1 MLWIRPQA
9 RRAKEH
15 RATIDAVKKGDD
27 VITAG
32 GIRGRVTKVSDDEA
46 EVEIASGVRVKVIKA
61 TLTQVLGQQRK
72 ARERL
77 MLEFPR
83 WKVWLVSLVVA
94 IGVFFSIPSL
104 LAGTPLAG
112 KWPSWAP
119 HAKINLGLDLAG
131 GSHLLL
137 EADARDAQ
145 KQRLQ
150 SMENSVATEL
160 RHNPR
165 IDIGDISTAGGRL
178 SFMLRDP
185 TQVDAAVERL
195 RTLTQPVGLTGN
207 RDWDV
212 QVVEFD
218 PNRADPDGERNRPAR
233 SSRRWASRATSSAAG
248 STRGHQGN
256 HRHHRGQQPHPGRGA
271 RRREPRSLKKL
282 IGQTA
287 RLEFKLV
294 DLNANPADVQQG
306 RAPPG
311 SQALPMAEGGGY
323 MAVTRRVMVSG
334 DQLTDARQGYDQD
347 GRPTVDLVFNST
359 GARRFGRVTQE
370 NVNKPFAII
379 LDDKILSAPNINEPI
394 LGGRAQ
400 ISGNFTVQSAND
412 LAVSLASGKL
422 PVKLNVIE
430 ERTIGPDLGK
440 DSIHKG
446 VIASLIGTLGVIIF
460 MLITYGRFG
469 VYATIALIVN
479 GFLIFG
485 TMAVFNATLTLPG
498 IAGFILTIGAAVD
511 ANVLI
516 NERIREEIRRGRRLI
531 DAVETGYRE
540 AFRAIFDANVTHVIS
555 AGIMAYF
562 GSGPVRGFA
571 VVLLIGVVTS
581 VFTAVYF
588 TRMLVA
594 LWIRRTRPR
603 ALHI

>member
-1 MLWIRPQA
+1 
-9 RRAKEH
+9 
-15 RATIDAVKKGDD
+15 
-27 VITAG
+27 
-32 GIRGRVTKVSDDEA
+32 
-46 EVEIASGVRVKVIKA
+46 
-61 TLTQVLGQQRK
+61 
-72 ARERL
+72 

-83 WKVWLVSLVVA
+83 WKIWLVGFVVA
-94 IGVFFSIPSL
+94 LGVLFSIPSIIS
-104 LAGTPLAG
+104 GTQAAQY
-112 KWPSWAP
+112 WPSWLP
-119 HAKINLGLDLAG
+119 HYRISLGLDLAG

-137 EADARDAQ
+137 EADMQDAL

-150 SMENSVATEL
+150 AKEDEVASEL
-160 RHNPR
+160 RRDPH
-165 IDIGDISTAGGRL
+165 IDIGDFSTSGGRL
-178 SFMLRDP
+178 SFMVRNP

-195 RTLTQPVGLTGN
+195 RQLTKPLQLTGA

-212 QVVEFD
+212 QVVD
-218 PNRADPDGERNRPAR
+218 
-233 SSRRWASRATSSAAG
+233 
-248 STRGHQGN
+248 STRIVMTPTATGTAQALKDAMGVA
-256 HRHHRGQQPHPGRGA
+256 RDVV
-271 RRREPRSLKKL
+271 RRRSDPGGTKEITVVTEGGNRILVQVPGVEDPEALKKL

-294 DLNANPADVQQG
+294 DLTANPEDVQQG

-311 SQALPMAEGGGY
+311 SQVLPMADGTGF
-323 MAVTRRVMVSG
+323 MAVKRRVMVSG
-334 DQLTDARQGYDQD
+334 DQLTDARQSFDQD
-347 GRPTVDLVFNST
+347 GRPDINIKFNTT

-370 NVNKPFAII
+370 NVGKPFAII

-394 LGGRAQ
+394 LGGQAQ
-400 ISGNFTVQSAND
+400 ISGSFTVKSAND

-430 ERTIGPDLGK
+430 ERTISAELGK

-446 VIASLIGTLGVIIF
+446 VIASLVGTLGVILF
-460 MLITYGRFG
+460 MLVTYGRFG
-469 VYATIALIVN
+469 VYANIALVVN
-479 GFLIFG
+479 GFLILG
-485 TMAVFNATLTLPG
+485 IMAIFNATLTLPG

-516 NERIREEIRRGRRLI
+516 NERIREEIRRGRRLL
-531 DAVETGYRE
+531 DAVETGYHE

-571 VVLLIGVVTS
+571 IVLLIGVVTS

-594 LWIRRTRPR
+594 LWLHRARPR
-603 ALHI
+603 EIHI

>member
-1 MLWIRPQA
+1 
-9 RRAKEH
+9 
-15 RATIDAVKKGDD
+15 
-27 VITAG
+27 
-32 GIRGRVTKVSDDEA
+32 
-46 EVEIASGVRVKVIKA
+46 
-61 TLTQVLGQQRK
+61 
-72 ARERL
+72 

-83 WKVWLVSLVVA
+83 WKVWIVTLVVLA
-94 IGVFFSIPSL
+94 GIFMSIPSL
-104 LAGTPLAG
+104 LAGTPYANR
-112 KWPSWAP
+112 WPAWLP
-119 HAKINLGLDLAG
+119 HDRINLGLDLAG

-137 EADARDAQ
+137 EADSGDAL

-150 SMENSVATEL
+150 AKEDEVATEL
-160 RHNPR
+160 RHDPR
-165 IDIGDISTAGGRL
+165 IEIGDISTSGGRV
-178 SFMLRDP
+178 SFLVRDP

-195 RTLTQPVGLTGN
+195 RRLSQPIRLTGN

-212 QVVEFD
+212 EVVD
-218 PNRADPDGERNRPAR
+218 
-233 SSRRWASRATSSAAG
+233 
-248 STRGHQGN
+248 STRVVLIPTNSGTVQALKDAMGVA
-256 HRHHRGQQPHPGRGA
+256 RDVV
-271 RRREPRSLKKL
+271 RRRIDPGGTKEITVVTEGTNRILVEVPGVENPDQLKKL

-294 DLNANPADVQQG
+294 DLQANPADVQAG

-311 SQALPMAEGGGY
+311 SQVLPMADGSSFI
-323 MAVTRRVMVSG
+323 AVKRRVMVSG
-334 DQLTDARQGYDQD
+334 DQLTDAQQSFDQD
-347 GRPTVDLVFNST
+347 GRPDINIKFNT
-359 GARRFGRVTQE
+359 AGARRFGRTTQE
-370 NVNKPFAII
+370 NVGKPFAII
-379 LDDKILSAPNINEPI
+379 LDDKVLSAPNINEPI
-394 LGGRAQ
+394 LGGNAQ
-400 ISGNFTVQSAND
+400 ITGSFTVQSAHD

-430 ERTIGPDLGK
+430 ERTVGPDLGK

-446 VIASLIGTLGVIIF
+446 VIASLIGTFGVILF

-479 GFLIFG
+479 AFLILGIMAMFG
-485 TMAVFNATLTLPG
+485 ATLTLPG

-516 NERIREEIRRGRRLI
+516 NERIREEIRRGRRLL

-555 AGIMAYF
+555 AAIMAYF

-594 LWIRRTRPR
+594 LWLRRSRPR
-603 ALHI
+603 ELHI

>member
-1 MLWIRPQA
+1 
-9 RRAKEH
+9 
-15 RATIDAVKKGDD
+15 
-27 VITAG
+27 
-32 GIRGRVTKVSDDEA
+32 
-46 EVEIASGVRVKVIKA
+46 
-61 TLTQVLGQQRK
+61 
-72 ARERL
+72 

-94 IGVFFSIPSL
+94 LGVLFSIPSL
-104 LAGTPLAG
+104 IAGTPAAASWP
-112 KWPSWAP
+112 KWLPQYRIS
-119 HAKINLGLDLAG
+119 LGLDLAG

-137 EADARDAQ
+137 EADARDAM

-150 SMENSVATEL
+150 AKEDEVSTEL
-160 RHNPR
+160 RRDPR

-178 SFMLRDP
+178 SFLVRDP

-195 RTLTQPVGLTGN
+195 RKLSQPLALTGN

-212 QVVEFD
+212 QVVD
-218 PNRADPDGERNRPAR
+218 
-233 SSRRWASRATSSAAG
+233 
-248 STRGHQGN
+248 STRIVLSPTPEGSA
-256 HRHHRGQQPHPGRGA
+256 RALKDAMTVARDVV
-271 RRREPRSLKKL
+271 RRRIDPGGTKEITVITEGGNRILVEVPGVEDPEALKKL

-294 DLNANPADVQQG
+294 DLSANPQDVQAG

-311 SQALPMAEGGGY
+311 SQVLPMADGSGFI
-323 MAVTRRVMVSG
+323 AVKRRVMVSG
-334 DQLTDARQGYDQD
+334 DQLTDAKQSFDQD
-347 GRPTVDLVFNST
+347 GRPDIDITFNT
-359 GARRFGRVTQE
+359 AGARRFGRATQE
-370 NVNKPFAII
+370 NVGKPFAII
-379 LDDKILSAPNINEPI
+379 LDDKVLSAPNINEPI

-400 ISGNFTVQSAND
+400 ISGSFTVQSAND

-422 PVKLNVIE
+422 PVKFNFIE
-430 ERTIGPDLGK
+430 ERTVSAELGQ

-446 VIASLIGTLGVIIF
+446 AIASIVSVLGVVIF
-460 MLITYGRFG
+460 MLVTYGRFG
-469 VYATIALIVN
+469 VYANIALVVN
-479 GFLIFG
+479 AFLILAI
-485 TMAVFNATLTLPG
+485 MAIFNATLTLPG

-531 DAVETGYRE
+531 DAVETGYHE

-594 LWIRRTRPR
+594 LWIRRARPR
-603 ALHI
+603 ELHI

>member
-1 MLWIRPQA
+1 
-9 RRAKEH
+9 
-15 RATIDAVKKGDD
+15 
-27 VITAG
+27 
-32 GIRGRVTKVSDDEA
+32 
-46 EVEIASGVRVKVIKA
+46 
-61 TLTQVLGQQRK
+61 
-72 ARERL
+72 

-83 WKVWLVSLVVA
+83 WKVTLLWLVVA
-94 IGVFFSIPSL
+94 VGILLSIPSL
-104 LAGTPLAG
+104 IASTPLAG
-112 KWPSWAP
+112 HWPKWLPQY
-119 HAKINLGLDLAG
+119 KINLGLDLAG

-137 EADARDAQ
+137 EADAGDAQ

-150 SMENSVATEL
+150 SMEDSVATEL
-160 RHNPR
+160 RRDPR
-165 IDIGDISTAGGRL
+165 IDIGDISTSGGRL
-178 SFMLRDP
+178 SFMVRNP

-195 RTLTQPVGLTGN
+195 RKLTQPVGLTGN

-212 QVVEFD
+212 QVVD
-218 PNRADPDGERNRPAR
+218 
-233 SSRRWASRATSSAAG
+233 
-248 STRGHQGN
+248 STRVVLTPTQSGTLQAMKDAMGVA
-256 HRHHRGQQPHPGRGA
+256 RDVV
-271 RRREPRSLKKL
+271 RRRIDPGGTKEITVVTEGNNRILVEVPGVENPEELKKL

-294 DLNANPADVQQG
+294 ELSANPEDVRQG

-311 SQALPMAEGGGY
+311 AQVLPMADGSGF
-323 MAVTRRVMVSG
+323 MAVKRRVMVSG
-334 DQLTDARQGYDQD
+334 DQLTDAKQSFDQNGQPD
-347 GRPTVDLVFNST
+347 IDITFNT
-359 GARRFGRVTQE
+359 AGARRFGRVTQE

-400 ISGNFTVQSAND
+400 ISGNFTVQSAHD
-412 LAVSLASGKL
+412 LAVSLSSGKL

-430 ERTIGPDLGK
+430 ERSIGPDLGK

-446 VIASLIGTLGVIIF
+446 ALAGAVSVVAVIIF
-460 MLITYGRFG
+460 MLVTYGRFG
-469 VYATIALIVN
+469 VYANIALVVN
-479 GFLIFG
+479 AFLILG
-485 TMAVFNATLTLPG
+485 IMAMFNATLTLPG

-516 NERIREEIRRGRRLI
+516 NERIREEIRRGRRIL
-531 DAVETGYRE
+531 DAVDTGYKE
-540 AFRAIFDANVTHVIS
+540 AMRAIFDANVTHVIS
-555 AGIMAYF
+555 ASIMAYF

-594 LWIRRTRPR
+594 QYLHRVRPR